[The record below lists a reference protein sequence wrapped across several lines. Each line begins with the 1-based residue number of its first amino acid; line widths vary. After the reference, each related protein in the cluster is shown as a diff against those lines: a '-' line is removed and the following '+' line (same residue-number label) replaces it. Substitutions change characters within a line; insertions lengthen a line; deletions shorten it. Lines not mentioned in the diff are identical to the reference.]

1 VKATR
6 KQCFE
11 ALLYVVVKI
20 HHQRRVIISFK
31 NKISIMN
38 QDINNYE
45 ETTLASLKGLNNAT
59 EMQHARFTH
68 NRPTVAED
76 LLPTL
81 NRNQHQ
87 KSDKHKKDPSS

>member
-1 VKATR
+1 
-6 KQCFE
+6 
-11 ALLYVVVKI
+11 
-20 HHQRRVIISFK
+20 
-31 NKISIMN
+31 MN

-87 KSDKHKKDPSS
+87 KSDKHKKDPSSWLPHQMSAPQTEHKRIKLIHQEAHFLCP